1 MVGRREVL
9 AAMGSGRSGLGALSV
24 TWVHDEATVVVVVG
38 DNMIDG
44 MSPW

>member
-1 MVGRREVL
+1 MIGRLEAL

-24 TWVHDEATVVVVVG
+24 TWVRDEATSVVAG